1 MKKLIPLILL
11 LFFANDVLSAENP
24 PDPERFWLIFVFDS
38 YCQYSAAEAP
48 QLAELAQNLNI
59 PVSAIARDGR
69 PLPTWPS
76 AWLPD
81 QNGALYRLDITP
93 SSLTPIVIL
102 MDSKTHQR
110 HLLTS
115 GYKPIEDLRADIER
129 IAGITAETKQ

>member
-1 MKKLIPLILL
+1 MKKILPLILL
-11 LFFANDVLSAENP
+11 LLFAKPSSATTS
-24 PDPERFWLIFVFDS
+24 DFDSERFWLIFVFDS

-48 QLAELAQNLNI
+48 QLAELTQSLNL
-59 PVSAIARDGR
+59 PVIAIARDGR

-76 AWLPD
+76 DWHPD
-81 QNGALYRLDITP
+81 ENGALYRLDVTP

-115 GYKPIEDLRADIER
+115 GYKPIEDLRADIES
-129 IAGITAETKQ
+129 IAGITAETK